1 MRMQGEMTMTN
12 ATNTCGCC
20 EGTQSIT
27 PQPLANRPGL
37 STLSYRVGTHSTFLE
52 TMRARLSSLNP
63 LRGLTTRAPDDP
75 SIALLDAWATVADV
89 LTFYQ
94 ERIANEGYLRTA
106 TERRSVLE
114 LARLVG
120 YTPRPGVAASAYL
133 ALELDKDYEVTIQPN
148 ELKAQ
153 SIPGQGEMPQTFEN
167 SEPLEARYAWNKLQ
181 PRLSQPQTIESIIPS
196 EGQKRLYVK
205 GISTNLKSND
215 VVLITGSGLAEEI
228 LFVAEVTTDPIND
241 RTLVIFQEQASA
253 KPGDI
258 SPLVHSLLRIAEVV
272 EEYTKQDTLDRFTM
286 SQLEIDAAQPI
297 IDQLSSLVNFTRK
310 LAGKTPL
317 TAQFAEFA
325 LRAQLKNFEE
335 AKNRFFALDSRSEK
349 LTEWLTILTED
360 LYKVALDLRD
370 LAGREI
376 AVAIAEAVNPP
387 TDVPGVMKVNFDPLK
402 FLFPN
407 LTKPS
412 SVPPRNTF
420 ALERKISTSFNRRS
434 DVGLQLLGAFNA
446 ELRQSV
452 VEALGNAKVTPDS
465 DLHAYAFR
473 AIARPFGYNAP
484 LRAITT
490 TDRNNVTNITYQ
502 EWNILDPLG
511 TGNSSRYPHHAPDQL
526 FLDSEYKIQKSG
538 WVVIDG
544 SDVTTGPIFLN
555 LSKGET
561 KFEHKSIAAYG
572 MSGKSTML
580 EMTKIWENSNSGFA
594 PVRNTVIYCESEEL
608 SLAEESIEKSICGGD
623 EYIELDRLHTGLQS
637 GRWLIVSGERDDIMD
652 ENGNKVRG
660 VRSSEL
666 LMLAE
671 VIHNVREFLPNDVVS
686 YLGYGPPVLPG
697 DRMHTFIKLATKLEY
712 CYRRD
717 TVTLYGNVVK
727 ATHGET
733 RKETLGS
740 GDASQAFQA
749 FTLKQPLLTFV
760 ASPTPAGA
768 ESTLKVYVNDV
779 QWDEADNPAELA
791 PTDREFI
798 TKTDDEGKTTVIFGN
813 GQRGARLPTGIENI
827 RTQYRNGI
835 GRAGNVRAEQIS
847 QLLSKPLGVKG
858 VINPLRASGGA
869 NKESRDTARKNA
881 PLAITALERL
891 VSVADYADFARTFAG
906 IGKAVAASITD
917 GKREWVHVTIVG
929 ADDIPIDETSDL
941 YRNLLQALHDNGD
954 PYQPVALQ
962 TRELLLLVISAKL
975 RISPKY
981 QWESVVTAV
990 RTRLLDTFSFER
1002 RELGQDVLLSE
1013 VIATIQSVPGVAYVD
1028 VDAFGG
1034 VPEKKTDTNDAG
1046 RPIRRL
1052 LTPKEISDAAAT
1064 FVRQSLLAELPQSR
1078 LRVNLA
1084 DFDEDAMRPAQ
1095 LAYLPPTPA
1104 DMLVLNQIQ

>member
-1 MRMQGEMTMTN
+1 MTMKHTTN
-12 ATNTCGCC
+12 VCGCC
-20 EGTQSIT
+20 AGTQSIT

-37 STLSYRVGTHSTFLE
+37 SALSYRVGTHSTFLE

-120 YTPRPGVAASAYL
+120 YALRPGVAASAWL

-167 SEPLEARYAWNKLQ
+167 SELLDARYAWNKLQ
-181 PRLSQPQTIESIIPS
+181 PRLTQPQTIDTIIPN
-196 EGQKRLYVK
+196 EGQQRLYVK
-205 GISTNLKSND
+205 GISTNLNPSD
-215 VVLITGSGLAEEI
+215 VVLIAGSGLVEQI
-228 LFVAEVTTDPIND
+228 LFVAEVKPDPLND
-241 RTLVIFQEQASA
+241 RTLVIFQEKTSA
-253 KPGDI
+253 MSGGV
-258 SPLVHSLLRIAEVV
+258 SPLVNNLLRIAEVV
-272 EEYTKQDTLDRFTM
+272 EEYTRQDTLDRFNI
-286 SQLEIDAAQPI
+286 SQIESDVAQPI
-297 IDQLSSLVNFTRK
+297 IDQLNSLADFTRN
-310 LAGKTPL
+310 LAGDISL
-317 TAQFAEFA
+317 TAQLADYV
-325 LRAQLKNFEE
+325 LRAYLKNFDE
-335 AKNRFFALDSRSEK
+335 AKTRFFISGIRSEK
-349 LTEWLTILTED
+349 LTEWLTALTED
-360 LYKVALDLRD
+360 LYTVALDLNI

-376 AVAIAEAVNPP
+376 AIAIAEAVNPP
-387 TDVPGVMKVNFDPLK
+387 TDVSGVMKVDFDPLK

-407 LTKPS
+407 LTKPA
-412 SVPPRNTF
+412 SVSPRNTL
-420 ALERKISTSFNRRS
+420 ALERNIVRSFNRRS
-434 DVGLQLLGAFNA
+434 DIGLQLIGTINTS
-446 ELRQSV
+446 LRQSIAETLSNV
-452 VEALGNAKVTPDS
+452 KVTPDS
-465 DLHAYAFR
+465 DLHVYVFR

-484 LRAITT
+484 LRSVTT
-490 TDRNNVTNITYQ
+490 TDRNRVTRITYE
-502 EWNILDPLG
+502 EWNINEPLG
-511 TGNSSRYPHHAPDQL
+511 ISNSSQNPHHEPTKL
-526 FLDSEYKIQKSG
+526 FLDGEYKIQKSG
-538 WVVIDG
+538 WVVINGLDAPTK
-544 SDVTTGPIFLN
+544 SIFLD
-555 LSKGET
+555 LSKGEA
-561 KFEHKSIAAYG
+561 KADNKSIAAYG
-572 MSGKSTML
+572 ISGKSTLL
-580 EMTKIWENSNSGFA
+580 EIKKPWINSRSVFS

-608 SLAEESIEKSICGGD
+608 PLAEEPIEKSICGGD

-637 GRWLIVSGERDDIMD
+637 GRWLIVSGERDDIVD
-652 ENGNKVRG
+652 KNGNKVRG
-660 VRSSEL
+660 VRSAEL

-671 VIHNVREFLPNDVVS
+671 VIHNVREFLPKEVVN

-697 DRMHTFIKLATKLEY
+697 DQIHTFIKLARQLEY

-717 TVTLYGNVVK
+717 SMTLYGNVVK

-749 FTLKQPLLTFV
+749 FTLKQPPLTFV

-779 QWDEADNPAELA
+779 QWDETDNPAEPA

-798 TKTDDEGKTTVIFGN
+798 TKTDDEGKTAVIFGN
-813 GQRGARLPTGIENI
+813 GQRGARLPTGIENV
-827 RTQYRNGI
+827 RAQYRNGI

-858 VINPLRASGGA
+858 VINPLCASGGA
-869 NKESRDTARKNA
+869 DKESRDTARKNA
-881 PLAITALERL
+881 PLAITALDRL

-917 GKREWVHVTIVG
+917 GKRQWVHVTIAG

-941 YRNLLQALHDNGD
+941 YRNLLQALHDHGD

-962 TRELLLLVISAKL
+962 TRELLLLAVSAKL
-975 RISPKY
+975 RILPNY
-981 QWESVVTAV
+981 QWEPVVTAV

-1013 VIATIQSVPGVAYVD
+1013 AIATIQSVPGVAYVD

-1034 VPEKKTDTNDAG
+1034 IPEKKTDTNDEG
-1046 RPIRRL
+1046 KPIRRL
-1052 LTPKEISDAAAT
+1052 LTPKEISDEAAT
-1064 FVRQSLLAELPQSR
+1064 FVRQSLPAELPQPR
-1078 LRVNLA
+1078 VRVNLA

-1095 LAYLPPTPA
+1095 LAYLPPIPA